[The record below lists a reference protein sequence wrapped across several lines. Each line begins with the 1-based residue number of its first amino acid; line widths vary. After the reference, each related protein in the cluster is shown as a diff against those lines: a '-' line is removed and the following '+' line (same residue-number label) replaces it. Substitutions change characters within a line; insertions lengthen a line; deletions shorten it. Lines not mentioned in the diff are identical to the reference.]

1 MRNKLEI
8 KDCIPLG
15 AGHEGAVYLTPDG
28 RALKV
33 FKKVSS
39 AKAEENILIKT
50 EDSRFFPK
58 VIYRD
63 KNKLLREFVEG
74 KNLYE
79 YIEENGLSYKLST
92 EIIDLIEDF
101 KRLKFKRINIR
112 NAHIFVDKEENIK
125 VIDPRKPFNMK
136 TPYPKNIIRIL
147 VNLDSFEE
155 FLKNLSLYKPNLLDF
170 WIEGFQYA
178 ASVRDLVY
186 NKTLRR
192 YRFKKI

>member
-39 AKAEENILIKT
+39 AKEEEKILIKT
-50 EDSRFFPK
+50 KDSRFFPK
-58 VIYRD
+58 AIYREG
-63 KNKLLREFVEG
+63 NKLLREFVEG
-74 KNLYE
+74 ENLYQ
-79 YIEENGLSYKLST
+79 YIEKYGLSYKLST

-112 NAHIFVDKEENIK
+112 NAHIFVDNEENIK
-125 VIDPRKPFNMK
+125 VIDPRKPFTMK

-155 FLKNLSLYKPNLLDF
+155 FLKNLLLYKPYLLNF
-170 WIEGFQYA
+170 WIEGFHYA
-178 ASVRDLVY
+178 ASTPELAY
-186 NKTLRR
+186 NRTLKK